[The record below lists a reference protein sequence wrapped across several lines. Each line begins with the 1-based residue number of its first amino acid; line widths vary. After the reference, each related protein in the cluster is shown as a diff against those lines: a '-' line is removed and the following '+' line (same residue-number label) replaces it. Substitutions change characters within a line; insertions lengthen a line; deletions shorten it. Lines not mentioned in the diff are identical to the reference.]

1 MSGHGNSSGE
11 VVAGKSAAAS
21 WRKPNSPLFRVV
33 LGVLVAVCTS
43 EWAKAQSPPPEG
55 QRIIHQSWTFK
66 EGAPESVE
74 ALAQTADGYL
84 WLGTPSGLF
93 RFDGIGFQLFRSP
106 FGEQLPKTNVSTL
119 FAPKTGG
126 LWIGYRFGGLSFLKN
141 GKLTN
146 FKPPF
151 AMGTIR
157 SFAQDPHGI
166 VWAAAW
172 DGVWRFDGTS
182 LQPHAAGWTQGLPE
196 IGRAH

>member
-1 MSGHGNSSGE
+1 MRHAIGRRGKRSG
-11 VVAGKSAAAS
+11 
-21 WRKPNSPLFRVV
+21 WRV
-33 LGVLVAVCTS
+33 LTVLIAFFIS
-43 EWAKAQSPPPEG
+43 EWARAQSSAPVG

-66 EGAPESVE
+66 EGAPEAVE

-106 FGEQLPKTNVSTL
+106 FGEQLPKTNVSAL

-157 SFAQDPHGI
+157 K
-166 VWAAAW
+166 
-172 DGVWRFDGTS
+172 GV
-182 LQPHAAGWTQGLPE
+182 
-196 IGRAH
+196 